1 MRRRPVRARL
11 TAALAALLCA
21 SVAVAAPAR
30 AQAPSGADVLI
41 QAGHE
46 GRPDCAVEPASLC
59 NNTGA
64 PGEIAWTPI
73 VADEAA
79 RVLRAHGIS
88 VLRMPAHLSGP
99 YTVKDAVFIHFD
111 GNVIPCSSG
120 ASVGYP
126 ATGNSQAAADAWKAL
141 YGKAIPFAFQADN
154 FTPNLRG
161 YYGYHHVHATDAEFL
176 IEGGEISCPAQH
188 AWLAKHLAWEGDLI
202 AYFIARRL
210 GNTTVPLPPLAR

>member
-1 MRRRPVRARL
+1 MRFAY
-11 TAALAALLCA
+11 AAIAVLAFALGGAAA
-21 SVAVAAPAR
+21 SAGLPPA
-30 AQAPSGADVLI
+30 ADVLV

-64 PGEIAWTPI
+64 PGEIHWTPV
-73 VADEAA
+73 VADEVT

-99 YTVKDAVFIHFD
+99 YKVKDAVFIHFD
-111 GNVIPCSSG
+111 GNVTPCSSG

-126 ATGNSQAAADAWKAL
+126 STANSQAAADAWKAL

-154 FTPNLRG
+154 FTPNLQG
-161 YYGYHHVHATDAEFL
+161 YYGYHHVQVSDAAFL

-188 AWLAKHLAWEGDLI
+188 AWLQKHLLWEGDLI
-202 AYFIARRL
+202 AYFLARRL
-210 GNTTVPLPPLAR
+210 GNTTVPQPPLPAR